1 METEQKSTGS
11 RGTVIAVVV
20 AVIVTAVIVGGGVY
34 LWQQNKSLKE
44 QTKATS
50 TPTSKTVTSTVSA
63 YPSVE
68 TTRDMTNTGISP
80 SDITEEFMLSTLGT
94 LPGAKIDYAKAKTL
108 ASQKLLAQWTDDS
121 FVPQFYGIQ
130 DGPTTYEITTQS
142 ISGTSATVK
151 VEVRWAETGL
161 AWAFSLV
168 DESGWKINSFRNDA
182 Q

>member
-1 METEQKSTGS
+1 MEEESKTTSSKGPL
-11 RGTVIAVVV
+11 IWIVV
-20 AVIVTAVIVGGGVY
+20 AVIITAVVVGGGVY

-50 TPTSKTVTSTVSA
+50 TPTSNAATVSA

-68 TTRDMTNTGISP
+68 TTRDMTDTGTSP
-80 SDITEEFMLSTLGT
+80 SDITEEFMLATLGT
-94 LPGAKIDYAKAKTL
+94 LPGAKIDYTKAKTL

-151 VEVRWAETGL
+151 VEVRWGDMGL

-168 DESGWKINSFRNDA
+168 DENGWKIDSFRNDA